1 MLKLRPA
8 LKPDGLGY
16 LAAIGIYVFVY
27 RRILSNTFA
36 EAAPLF
42 ILVMLATVVVWY
54 VVIAGRGNRAL
65 FLWAGCAPLLGASV
79 GYLAISLLFL
89 AQHGQF
95 IGGFGLGQWLPNA
108 LVMATFMAR
117 AWALSFLLIVWATV
131 LYVFRPAS

>member
-1 MLKLRPA
+1 MLNLRSA
-8 LKPDGLGY
+8 LKPGSLGY
-16 LAAIGIYVFVY
+16 LAGIGIYLFVY
-27 RRILSNTFA
+27 RRILGNTFA
-36 EAAPLF
+36 EAAPIF
-42 ILVMLATVVVWY
+42 VIAMLATVIVWHLA
-54 VVIAGRGNRAL
+54 IAGRGNRAL

-95 IGGFGLGQWLPNA
+95 IGGFGLGQWLPNV

-131 LYVFRPAS
+131 LYVFKPVG